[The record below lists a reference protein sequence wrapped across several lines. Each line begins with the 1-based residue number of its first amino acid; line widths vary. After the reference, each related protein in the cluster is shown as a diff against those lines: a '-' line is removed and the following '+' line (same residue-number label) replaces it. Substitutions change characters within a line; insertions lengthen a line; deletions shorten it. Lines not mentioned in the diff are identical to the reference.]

1 VQSLR
6 RCVACRQV
14 YPQSEMLRIAR
25 INNEYF
31 IDKNFKLN
39 GRGANICNKKE
50 CINLTIKKRLLNKS
64 YKANLGAEIYDK
76 LSEHVSLEIDNK
88 K

>member
-1 VQSLR
+1 MQSVR

-25 INNEYF
+25 INDEYF
-31 IDKNFKLN
+31 IDKNFKLG
-39 GRGANICNKKE
+39 GRGANICNKSE

-64 YKANLGAEIYDK
+64 YKTNLTAEFYEK
-76 LSEHVSLEIDNK
+76 LSNFVNNQTNK
-88 K
+88 